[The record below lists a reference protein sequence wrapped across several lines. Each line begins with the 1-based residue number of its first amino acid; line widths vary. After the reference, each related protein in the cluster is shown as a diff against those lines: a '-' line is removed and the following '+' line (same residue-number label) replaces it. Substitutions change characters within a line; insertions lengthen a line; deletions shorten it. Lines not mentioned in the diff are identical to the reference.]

1 MMENRYLF
9 RGKRYDEPYFKT
21 LTEGQAYF
29 FRQGTHWPV
38 NEELCMEFTNDDK
51 ANVKQGR
58 TVNLAKMMRDV
69 RTNAKESGKENKL
82 AELVFSKMAV

>member
-9 RGKRYDEPYFKT
+9 RGKRYDKPYFKT

-69 RTNAKESGKENKL
+69 ILILLIPNFIKTLKGK
-82 AELVFSKMAV
+82 